1 LIDAPLPRWKRCNR
15 SSPANRHSESPSWRV
30 YSFPPG
36 KRYGFIGPFDITDV
50 IGTNSSETVY
60 VEANGRANF
69 DPSFNRGGDEIII
82 QSVFVGLRRVVR
94 SGSNLLITNETGA
107 LLSIPFGS
115 AGSTITFNDGSF
127 ELVFSSGTLK
137 LGDQVITA
145 TAAPLADLGEG
156 IAASAL
162 AVGAMADPVPVD
174 FAASSNLLLLG

>member
-1 LIDAPLPRWKRCNR
+1 MARLFL
-15 SSPANRHSESPSWRV
+15 SP
-30 YSFPPG
+30 G
-36 KRYGFIGPFDITDV
+36 QTYGFIGPFDITDV

-82 QSVFVGLRRVVR
+82 QSASSGYTGVR